1 MKKNYTNILSL
12 ILIVSISLLGCKKTE
27 EDYTS
32 TAESAESF
40 AQEQPMIMST
50 FDMIDDFLGNQN
62 FMQKNGNPIIP
73 NSAYILY
80 GDTIFSDGNGIEVT
94 IGLEEEAL
102 CGDNFYRKGVIRIV
116 ADKPY
121 SEIGST
127 TTIEVLDMF
136 SIKKNGY
143 FLALTKSLFLN
154 SSFTIKKIEESKYT
168 FDYNTDVIEDL
179 NPNPDSKRY
188 SGNFIITKI
197 AGFNTPELTDDEIK
211 IDGDGKGFS
220 RASESNFTF
229 KILESLN
236 KNPCA
241 KIFTKGKL
249 TLQNDGSEVILE
261 INFGDGTCDTKV
273 EVKSGVFK
281 KEITL

>member
-127 TTIEVLDMF
+127 TTIEVLDRF

-143 FLALTKSLFLN
+143 FLVLTNSLFFN

-168 FDYNTDVIEDL
+168 FDYNTEVIEDL

-281 KEITL
+281 REITL